1 MFLPLEVTVRF
12 VSSGDCGGLNRVGFA
27 PSTPGSGLGR
37 VLFHPYLLQSRQ
49 LLNPITATI
58 RNWIESEFLA
68 NVVGKII
75 ITICRF
81 SVVYCSGGVGSFYF
95 YSMPHYTCQSANF
108 QRAIQKYH
116 WNFKNE

>member
-1 MFLPLEVTVRF
+1 MDLIGSDLHLQPPVRF
-12 VSSGDCGGLNRVGFA
+12 G
-27 PSTPGSGLGR
+27 P
-37 VLFHPYLLQSRQ
+37 VLFHPYLLQSIQ

-95 YSMPHYTCQSANF
+95 YFMPHYTCQSAIF
-108 QRAIQKYH
+108 QQAIQKYH
-116 WNFKNE
+116 WNFQNE